1 MTRNAFVKKAYN
13 IAVSLAS
20 LQARTQ
26 KLLDEFDDVNV
37 DRNVDEIIELV
48 NTLNDL
54 RSFDLEDPVIN
65 ALK

>member
-13 IAVSLAS
+13 IASSLAT
-20 LQARTQ
+20 LQRRIG

-37 DRNVDEIIELV
+37 DRDVDEIIELV
-48 NTLNDL
+48 ETLNDL
-54 RSFDLEDPVIN
+54 KSFDLEDAVIN

>member
-13 IAVSLAS
+13 IAKSLAT

-48 NTLNDL
+48 ETLNDL
-54 RSFDLEDPVIN
+54 RSFDLEDAVIN